1 MYVSEKKNA
10 ENHPQPLPSIES
22 SFPGFGLKYQTQI
35 TDLLIFQNERSFN
48 PNIDLSFSKNVER
61 NECNN
66 NIVDDTLTSFSNP
79 KEYILNQSLSKNGD
93 YNTSS
98 FVFPL
103 NYNSSLTNDQQK
115 YNQQINSIN
124 LQTKCFNNA
133 YYEVSSKYQS
143 ANCEYNHFNSQDMK
157 YSYNG
162 NDNQTPNIISILPA
176 DKMKEN
182 LNEAFEHHHFN
193 NTTFNTKTDLDSS
206 NNSPSITSINFLES
220 SHKSS
225 PSPDNDTTQTSE
237 ISLNNNDTSFSKEN
251 TEKSMSQKTP
261 KTKGNEII
269 IDPNKLGFLPRDF
282 WIKSGA
288 LTLDQLK
295 RDFFRAR
302 SSKCLRFE
310 FKLWNAL
317 AITKHYPSLFMEVG
331 VKWVSHVLIMVH
343 RDVFG
348 KLLNVSRPSAALF
361 SSCGAFMTH
370 GFIEVSLR
378 EAKQRLRMMSA
389 NNRALANPNYGI
401 KGVFYQN
408 QSSSNGYFYGPN
420 IYSNALILPIQSQAI
435 NYQQLPQVQQL
446 PVISN
451 SNPNLSSF
459 NPSPY
464 PYPNQNIQSD
474 SSIRPIVNPMAL
486 NPAPDID
493 FELPSEIDESI
504 IRLFTHKTG
513 EFTEDSHANEIIKC
527 KWSNESRSQIKN
539 FKI

>member
-1 MYVSEKKNA
+1 MKKNK
-10 ENHPQPLPSIES
+10 EKRPQPLPSIQS
-22 SFPGFGLKYQTQI
+22 SFPVFMLNDPSNVR
-35 TDLLIFQNERSFN
+35 DLLNDQSNRMTDQSPGLLLN
-48 PNIDLSFSKNVER
+48 MSST
-61 NECNN
+61 N
-66 NIVDDTLTSFSNP
+66 NISINNDT
-79 KEYILNQSLSKNGD
+79 E
-93 YNTSS
+93 
-98 FVFPL
+98 
-103 NYNSSLTNDQQK
+103 NSVAPFFCS
-115 YNQQINSIN
+115 INS
-124 LQTKCFNNA
+124 
-133 YYEVSSKYQS
+133 
-143 ANCEYNHFNSQDMK
+143 
-157 YSYNG
+157 
-162 NDNQTPNIISILPA
+162 
-176 DKMKEN
+176 
-182 LNEAFEHHHFN
+182 
-193 NTTFNTKTDLDSS
+193 
-206 NNSPSITSINFLES
+206 S
-220 SHKSS
+220 SHKILKDEEAKNTNIFLTPVRTNQYQLSMNEKQ
-225 PSPDNDTTQTSE
+225 PIEKYTITQAQDN
-237 ISLNNNDTSFSKEN
+237 SLNTNLYDPYSNQQQSYYPSVHTTKFFDFKKDTIKNPQIINYAPNEFKTKAKTISTLPDEETNHHESFESEDLQESSESSEVEIKKEENMQLKSKYSSRSN
-251 TEKSMSQKTP
+251 EKS
-261 KTKGNEII
+261 TKSKIDTKSI
-269 IDPNKLGFLPRDF
+269 SIDPNKLGFLPRDF
-282 WIKSGA
+282 WIRSN
-288 LTLDQLK
+288 LITLEQIK

-302 SSKCLRFE
+302 SSKSLRFE

-317 AITKHYPSLFMEVG
+317 AITKRYPSLFKEIG
-331 VKWVSHVLIMVH
+331 VKWVAHVLIMVH

-401 KGVFYQN
+401 KGTFYQN
-408 QSSSNGYFYGPN
+408 QSGSNGYFYGPN
-420 IYSNALILPIQSQAI
+420 IYSNTLILPIQSQAI
-435 NYQQLPQVQQL
+435 NYQQVPQVQQL

-451 SNPNLSSF
+451 SNPNLSSY

-474 SSIRPIVNPMAL
+474 SSIRPIVNPMAM